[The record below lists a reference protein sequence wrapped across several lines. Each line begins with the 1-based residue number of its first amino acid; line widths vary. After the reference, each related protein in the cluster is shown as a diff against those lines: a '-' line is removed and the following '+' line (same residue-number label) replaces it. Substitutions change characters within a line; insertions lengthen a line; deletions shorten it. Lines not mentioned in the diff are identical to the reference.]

1 MRKTAEPRENKIGPR
16 ADCQNKSDVSRH
28 SNARPDSAK
37 MSIVGHG
44 LARSLTSLTR
54 FGTSF
59 WALIL
64 AACGGGGGGGG
75 PTISG
80 SSTAGPSTGGPS
92 TGGIMASNIGSP
104 AAPKMV
110 DLSGFAYNRPLAGGE
125 VWLDVNDNQQIDAA
139 DYRVPGKVDSKGEYR
154 GQVPETLA
162 SLPVMVD
169 TTTTEYRGQLPDVLL
184 APEGSRVV
192 SPFTHGLATGVIT
205 RDDIPENFNP
215 LTDNPYAETQNP
227 EQQAANAI
235 V

>member
-75 PTISG
+75 GGGLTISG

-139 DYRVPGKVDSKGEYR
+139 ELAAGKAHDPSNPARKRSGQNTLSIFDADHKTAKKIGKKWRRGRDYEKNQTKIS
-154 GQVPETLA
+154 
-162 SLPVMVD
+162 
-169 TTTTEYRGQLPDVLL
+169 
-184 APEGSRVV
+184 
-192 SPFTHGLATGVIT
+192 
-205 RDDIPENFNP
+205 
-215 LTDNPYAETQNP
+215 
-227 EQQAANAI
+227 
-235 V
+235 